1 MYETVQTISSQQRL
15 EDHLDI
21 KELGSFTC
29 LLFEA
34 FKAIFMQLKILLKKK
49 QKVQSL
55 LQWIPNK
62 SIQIGNDLTDTVVNF
77 DKNKFKLYTVENL
90 KQLPLA
96 TI

>member
-1 MYETVQTISSQQRL
+1 
-15 EDHLDI
+15 
-21 KELGSFTC
+21 
-29 LLFEA
+29 
-34 FKAIFMQLKILLKKK
+34 MQLKILLKKK

>member
-1 MYETVQTISSQQRL
+1 MQR
-15 EDHLDI
+15 
-21 KELGSFTC
+21 
-29 LLFEA
+29 
-34 FKAIFMQLKILLKKK
+34 KILLKRK

-77 DKNKFKLYTVENL
+77 DRNNFKLYTVENL